1 MSLNRT
7 FAALVLSTVLVS
19 GASAQQTDP
28 HSPGL
33 APTAAQAVG
42 TSPTRTSTDVPLGVG
57 YQAVARNTNGEILGN
72 QLMGLRVSLVANS
85 ETGGVIYSETHT
97 VTSDAFGVVSFV
109 IGQGTPVAQTLAES
123 NWNGQPLFVKLEAD
137 FTGGTAYTHLGASR
151 IWSVPFAWYAANAFD
166 PSVPR
171 VLNTAD
177 GDSGMVTRISGD
189 KFALAAYN
197 YIKTNGA
204 NTNGAVYNEVIPS
217 GTNAGF
223 NYGTYNFVQAGDRG
237 GSGTTSFAS
246 YNLTRGGSKLKYGVL
261 GLSIDDGT
269 GEIVP
274 FGDPR
279 EAQGNFGS
287 INYGVFG
294 SARNN
299 ANLNI
304 GVFGVAS
311 GTGVGG
317 ERGNVGVEGQSFTTS
332 SKFNMGMVASA
343 WNSSVRNI
351 GIIASANRA
360 TVGRNIGVE
369 INVGNATQ
377 ENTGLIVNAASG
389 TAAILNGNLT
399 VNGNITHS
407 GTISQSSDRSLKED
421 ISPLE
426 STLSKLLAMNVVQ
439 YQYRQDTGLYLPTG
453 THYGVIAQ
461 ELEPLFPELVTQST
475 ARVPDLEQA
484 NAGPSAG
491 TKVIEY
497 KSVNY
502 TEMIPLLIKAMQE
515 QQAQIE
521 ALKAE
526 VERLKISNVEN

>member
-7 FAALVLSTVLVS
+7 FITLFVSTILVT
-19 GASAQQTDP
+19 GASAQQLDVME
-28 HSPGL
+28 PGIR
-33 APTAAQAVG
+33 PSAASAAG
-42 TSPTRTSTDVPLGVG
+42 PAATRASTDVPWGIG
-57 YQAVARNTNGEILGN
+57 YQAVARNANGEILGN
-72 QLMGLRVSLVANS
+72 QPMGLRVSVLSGSA
-85 ETGGVIYSETHT
+85 TGSVLYAETHA

-109 IGQGTPVAQTLAES
+109 IGQGTPAGAAFRDID
-123 NWNGQPLFVKLEAD
+123 WNGEAVFVKLEAD
-137 FTGGTAYTHLGASR
+137 FAGGTTYTDLGATR
-151 IWSVPFAWYAANAFD
+151 VWSVPFALAAGNAFD
-166 PSVPR
+166 PRIPR

-177 GDSGMVTRISGD
+177 GDSGIVTRISGD
-189 KFALAAYN
+189 KFALSAYN

-204 NTNGAVYNEVIPS
+204 NTNGVMYNELIPS

-237 GSGTTSFAS
+237 GQGTTSYAS
-246 YNLTRGGSKLKYGVL
+246 YNVTRGGSKLKYGVL
-261 GLSIDDGT
+261 GLTIDDGT

-287 INYGVFG
+287 ANYGVLG

-304 GVFGVAS
+304 GVFGITS
-311 GTGVGG
+311 GSGVGG
-317 ERGNVGVEGQSFTTS
+317 ARGNVGVEGQSFTNS
-332 SKFNMGMVASA
+332 AALNMGMVASA

-351 GIIASANRA
+351 GVIANANRA
-360 TVGRNIGVE
+360 TAGRNIGME
-369 INVGNATQ
+369 INVGNATL
-377 ENTGLIVNAASG
+377 ENTGLIVNAGAN

-407 GTISQSSDRSLKED
+407 GSITQSSDRSLKD
-421 ISPLE
+421 GIAPLE
-426 STLSKLLAMNVVQ
+426 STLSKLLSMNVVS
-439 YQYRQDTGLYLPTG
+439 YQYRQDTGLNLPTG
-453 THYGVIAQ
+453 THYGVVAQ
-461 ELEPLFPELVTQST
+461 ELEPLFPELVRDNV
-475 ARVPDLEQA
+475 ARIPSADA
-484 NAGPSAG
+484 SGAGPSSAAA
-491 TKVIEY
+491 TLEY

-526 VERLKISNVEN
+526 IERLKGE